1 MSQNRNVPFLRA
13 YLKVLAACTSYAA
26 AARKVGVSEAWI
38 YKCLDSAKAAREAGD
53 ETSVFFFEEEAGDGQ
68 PLWLMDH
75 LDNVLR
81 RSIEEIEA
89 FNRDRVARPRVV
101 PCLFQGSKVA
111 AKDPLLVGRPDLIEL
126 LGLPDDLLRDEN
138 GAVVWETQEILP
150 PVELVSLYLGAYARR
165 LFGKK
170 LEVDQTT
177 KLTGGVMISNGNAP
191 QITKPTLEVIEPGQ
205 VQDAVFSDV
214 TDTNPNEPPIA
225 PDYADEPDRS
235 AEPGPVIREAAPTEY
250 TAQPNPLIA
259 PRTKGRPLTALERD
273 LLSRLPTS
281 NDRKA

>member
-53 ETSVFFFEEEAGDGQ
+53 ETSVFFFEEEPGDGAK
-68 PLWLMDH
+68 LWLMDH

-81 RSIEEIEA
+81 RSIEEIES

-101 PCLFQGSKVA
+101 PTLFQGAKVP
-111 AKDPLLVGRPDLIEL
+111 AKDPLLIGKPDLIEL

-138 GAVVWETQEILP
+138 GAVVFETQEILP
-150 PVELVSLYLGAYARR
+150 PVELISLYLGAYARR

-177 KLTGGVMISNGNAP
+177 KLTGGVMISSGQQA
-191 QITKPTLEVIEPGQ
+191 IEKPPEVQVIEPAEFTELP
-205 VQDAVFSDV
+205 VSD
-214 TDTNPNEPPIA
+214 TSPDEPPIA
-225 PDYADEPDRS
+225 PDYDDTPDRS
-235 AEPGPVIREAAPTEY
+235 AEPEPTGPVIREAPPPQY
-250 TAQPNPLIA
+250 TPGPNPLVQ
-259 PRTKGRPLTALERD
+259 RGGNRPLTPAERAA
-273 LLSRLPTS
+273 LSRTLPTS